1 MTAPEWLHYALYPG
15 DGARLDRV
23 VREVV
28 APAVARAGVAGP
40 PRRWFFLRFTDE
52 LGPHVRLRFAGGQGA
67 VDAIHQAVDPAL
79 RRALREVT
87 APPRERTPPGITGCH
102 QGFYEPEL
110 DRYGGRAGVALAE
123 AVFEVSSEVTL
134 ALLGRADVA
143 ARRRALALTLMRRAA
158 RSTLREA
165 DLPGLW
171 TRYERHWSG
180 GAGPAAATRRARYQ
194 ELARARAARARER
207 MAEVAADATVGRLLE
222 AYAGALQV
230 HRDRLAAGAVAHHV
244 HLTNNRLGIPPA
256 EEGYLARVLLVLDH
270 AGPPGGAG

>member
-165 DLPGLW
+165 DLPAACGRATSGTGRVAPARPPPPAAPA
-171 TRYERHWSG
+171 TRSWP
-180 GAGPAAATRRARYQ
+180 GPAPPEPGNGWPRWPRTPPWAGCWRPTPARCRSTAIGSRP
-194 ELARARAARARER
+194 ARWPI
-207 MAEVAADATVGRLLE
+207 TC
-222 AYAGALQV
+222 
-230 HRDRLAAGAVAHHV
+230 
-244 HLTNNRLGIPPA
+244 T
-256 EEGYLARVLLVLDH
+256 
-270 AGPPGGAG
+270 